1 VQLTDI
7 EKAQSI
13 IYQVTLS
20 LAIAEVAL
28 QFEHRDLHW
37 GNVLIQKTSEPT
49 LTYMLDGSPVSVDT
63 HGVKVTIIDFT
74 LSRLTK
80 GMHSTDSAGY
90 FSNL

>member
-1 VQLTDI
+1 VSVCLQLTGVK
-7 EKAQSI
+7 EAESI

-20 LAIAEVAL
+20 LAVAECSL

-37 GNVLIQKTSEPT
+37 GNVLIQRTSEPT
-49 LTYMLDGSPVSVDT
+49 LTYMLNGASMSVET

-80 GMHSTDSAGY
+80 GMFIT
-90 FSNL
+90 